1 MLGGLIGFWGGW
13 DLQLKL
19 IQLLAGRF
27 LVSDIGSDHFLVS
40 ANGRDKVSTR
50 PEFVAEKIPHLAF
63 DILRDPYRTLPF
75 HVSDDLRHRI
85 LGRYRYQHMDMIRHQ
100 MPLLD
105 PAFLAA
111 RQIVKHL
118 AQMPLDLAEQQFLA
132 VLRRKHDVVLAL
144 PGRVIKMIE
153 LYFHHSLLEGSWR
166 FPKETS

>member
-1 MLGGLIGFWGGW
+1 MVVTKYPRAQNLWP
-13 DLQLKL
+13 
-19 IQLLAGRF
+19 R
-27 LVSDIGSDHFLVS
+27 
-40 ANGRDKVSTR
+40 
-50 PEFVAEKIPHLAF
+50 KIPHLAF

-153 LYFHHSLLEGSWR
+153 LYFHHSLLEGFLAVPQGDFMTS
-166 FPKETS
+166 FPQL